1 MQYLHKSR
9 CGRPEGVATQKKDDW
24 SALIGKRCISHQL
37 KCCKIAS
44 PGLAAARLVLTP
56 CPLYPFLKEPPVPS
70 ATARALAT
78 GVGCSQISIV
88 PVILCGGTGTRLW
101 PLSRASYPKQYWPLA
116 GSGEDTLLQQT
127 QQRLEGLPGLA
138 PPLLICNEDH
148 RFIVAEQMRQIGV
161 EPAGI
166 LLEPIGRNTAPAVAV
181 AALQAT
187 AQGEDPLLLVLAAD
201 HVIRDVA
208 SFRTTVVAG
217 AAAAE
222 AGQLVTFGIVPTAP
236 ETGYGYIEAAQS
248 LADTSA
254 PVPIARFLEKPDR
267 ATAEAC
273 LATGRFTWNSGMFLF
288 KASAILAELERLAP
302 EVVSACRAALEQDSA
317 DLDFL
322 RLEREAFAGCPNVAL
337 DVAVMEKTDRGAV
350 LSLDAG
356 WSDVGSWSAL
366 WETADQDGQGNVL
379 RGRVI
384 HEGARNCYLRSE
396 HRLGVEDLV
405 VVETDDVVL
414 VAHRDQAQDVKGIV
428 GLLER
433 EGAPESKAHRKIYRP
448 WGSYD
453 GVTEGERWQVK
464 RIVVNPGA
472 SLSLQMHHHRAEHWI
487 VVQGTAVVDKD
498 GRQELVGENQS
509 TYIPLGCRHRLSNP
523 GKIPVELIE
532 VQSGPYLG
540 EDDIVRFEDCYGRSE
555 PSVLGV
561 AA

>member
-1 MQYLHKSR
+1 
-9 CGRPEGVATQKKDDW
+9 
-24 SALIGKRCISHQL
+24 
-37 KCCKIAS
+37 
-44 PGLAAARLVLTP
+44 
-56 CPLYPFLKEPPVPS
+56 
-70 ATARALAT
+70 
-78 GVGCSQISIV
+78 
-88 PVILCGGTGTRLW
+88 
-101 PLSRASYPKQYWPLA
+101 
-116 GSGEDTLLQQT
+116 
-127 QQRLEGLPGLA
+127 
-138 PPLLICNEDH
+138 
-148 RFIVAEQMRQIGV
+148 
-161 EPAGI
+161 
-166 LLEPIGRNTAPAVAV
+166 VAV

-187 AQGEDPLLLVLAAD
+187 AHGDDPLLLVLAAD
-201 HVIRDVA
+201 HVIRDA
-208 SFRTTVVAG
+208 AAFRSTVIAG

-248 LADTSA
+248 LAAASA
-254 PVPIARFLEKPDR
+254 PVPIARFVEKPDR
-267 ATAEAC
+267 ATAEAF

-322 RLEREAFAGCPNVAL
+322 RLEREAFASCPNVAL
-337 DVAVMEKTDRGAV
+337 DVAVMERTDRGAV
-350 LSLDAG
+350 LALEAG

-384 HEGARNCYLRSE
+384 HEDARNCYLRSE
-396 HRLGVEDLV
+396 HRLVVGLGVEDLV

-414 VAHRDQAQDVKGIV
+414 VAHRDRAQDVKAIV

-498 GRQELVGENQS
+498 GHQELVGENQS
-509 TYIPLGCRHRLSNP
+509 TYIPLGCKHRLSNP

-540 EDDIVRFEDCYGRSE
+540 EDDIVRFEDRYGRSDA
-555 PSVLGV
+555 V
-561 AA
+561 APTRP